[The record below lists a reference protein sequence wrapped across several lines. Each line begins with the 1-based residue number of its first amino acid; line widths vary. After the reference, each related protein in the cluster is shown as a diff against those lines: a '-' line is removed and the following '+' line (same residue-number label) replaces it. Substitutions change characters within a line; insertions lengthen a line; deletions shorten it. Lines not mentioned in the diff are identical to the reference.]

1 MRFFPHTVIQ
11 PLLGT
16 ESKRE
21 RREKEEDRKFKQWS
35 NKQEPCSRWSQNYF
49 IVGQRKVST
58 GRDNFILA
66 EPEP

>member
-1 MRFFPHTVIQ
+1 MLKQ

-35 NKQEPCSRWSQNYF
+35 NKQETCSHWSQNYF
-49 IVGQRKVST
+49 YCTPKVSA
-58 GRDNFILA
+58 GRQLQSRQT
-66 EPEP
+66 